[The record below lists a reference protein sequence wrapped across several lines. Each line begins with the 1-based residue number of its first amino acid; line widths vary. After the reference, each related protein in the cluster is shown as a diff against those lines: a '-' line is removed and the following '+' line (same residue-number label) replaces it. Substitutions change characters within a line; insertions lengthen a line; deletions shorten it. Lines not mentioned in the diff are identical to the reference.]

1 MPGKIILAVGQ
12 LGPIARSDSREQVVK
27 RLVDML
33 EEAAARNSDFIV
45 FPELA
50 LTTFFPRWYF
60 TDEAEL
66 DAFYETEMPSP
77 VTRPLFE
84 AAAKH
89 GVGFNLGFAELVSEG
104 GRKHRFNTSI
114 AVDRTGRIIGKY
126 RKIHLPGHKDY
137 EDYRP
142 FQHLEKR
149 YFETGNLGFPVYEV
163 DGFKMGMFICNDR
176 RWPETWRVMGLKGA
190 ELICGGY
197 NTPLH
202 NPPVPQHDQLS
213 SFHHLLS
220 MQAGAYQNGAW
231 TAGAGKVG
239 VEEGCMLLGHSCIV
253 APTGEL
259 AALTNTLEDEVI
271 TAAADFARCR
281 EIREN
286 IFNFEQ
292 HREPQEYGL
301 IAAV

>member
-1 MPGKIILAVGQ
+1 MTRKIILAVGQ
-12 LGPIARSDSREQVVK
+12 QGPIARADTRQQVVA

-33 EEAAARNSDFIV
+33 KQAAARSADFIV

-66 DAFYETEMPSP
+66 DFFYETEMPNA

-84 AAAKH
+84 AAAEH
-89 GVGFNLGFAELVSEG
+89 RIGFNIGFAELVIEG
-104 GRKHRFNTSI
+104 ATKRRFNTAI
-114 AVDRTGRIIGKY
+114 AVDKTGKIIGKY

-137 EDYRP
+137 EAYRP

-149 YFETGNLGFPVYEV
+149 YFETGDLGFPVYEV
-163 DGFKMGMFICNDR
+163 DGVKLGMFICNDR

-202 NPPVPQHDQLS
+202 HPPVPQHDQLS
-213 SFHHLLS
+213 AFHHLLS

-231 TAGAGKVG
+231 TAAAGKVG
-239 VEEGCMLLGHSCIV
+239 AEEGCMLLGNSCIV

-259 AALTNTLEDEVI
+259 AALATTLEDEVI
-271 TAAADFARCR
+271 TAVVDLDRCR
-281 EIREN
+281 EIRDH
-286 IFNFEQ
+286 IFNFAL
-292 HREPQEYGL
+292 HREPKNYTL
-301 IAAV
+301 ISVV

>member
-33 EEAAARNSDFIV
+33 EQAAARNSDFIV

-66 DAFYETEMPSP
+66 DAFYEMEMPNP

-84 AAAKH
+84 AAVKY
-89 GVGFNLGFAELVSEG
+89 GVGFNLGFAELVTEG
-104 GRKHRFNTSI
+104 GKKRRFNTSI
-114 AVDRTGRIIGKY
+114 AVDKTGKIVGKY
-126 RKIHLPGHKDY
+126 RKVHLPGHKDY

-149 YFETGNLGFPVYEV
+149 YFETGDMGFPVYDV

-202 NPPVPQHDQLS
+202 NPPVPQHDPLS
-213 SFHHLLS
+213 SFRCR
-220 MQAGAYQNGAW
+220 Q
-231 TAGAGKVG
+231 
-239 VEEGCMLLGHSCIV
+239 
-253 APTGEL
+253 APTRTVHGPQAPARSASRR
-259 AALTNTLEDEVI
+259 AACCSAIPASSPPPGSLSRSPTHWRTRSSRRSPTLPV
-271 TAAADFARCR
+271 AAKSARTSSISR
-281 EIREN
+281 R
-286 IFNFEQ
+286 
-292 HREPQEYGL
+292 
-301 IAAV
+301 IANRRTTG